1 MRLNKAQS
9 IVITLMNILIV
20 ALVAVILFVPNAPDK
35 TASEPTSGSVTPPV
49 DDPQPETPT
58 HNKFRDAVDGKVD
71 GIVRETRLMGNGDE
85 TVVKVFF
92 REDVSYIFGNATV
105 KGLDFDEYG
114 GFLCVVNGAGT
125 ILSYTYFGGNITA
138 ACIMPEGY
146 GVAAGDTLYTV
157 DYAGNKTKAAT
168 LDGSAVWLSPETFGI
183 AAVTQPSATSLKYTE
198 FAKNGD
204 EYTQA
209 HSTRIDS
216 GFALDFFDCYDFGTT
231 KTIAART
238 YRLPMYDSIGFF
250 TFEPGG
256 SADAYYYGDSAELSI
271 RPYAVMPYAKG
282 FFAVVSRNGVAAIL
296 SIDYG
301 FASFKVSSLGFSFT
315 DASLMFIGG
324 KYYVSF
330 TRSDGAVTYVL
341 DDNLSR
347 ARVSALDGIMPQT
360 AEKTQSEQIFFGGQ
374 VNELAG
380 GGKTGIAL
388 SFASTSGEAL
398 SLDILGGTVHAMTY
412 TERGTIAVISASGGA
427 ALSAPTSG
435 KDVYVLLLDN

>member
-1 MRLNKAQS
+1 
-9 IVITLMNILIV
+9 MNILIV
-20 ALVAVILFVPNAPDK
+20 ALVAVILFVPNGINK
-35 TASEPTSGSVTPPV
+35 GASEPTGGEVVTPP
-49 DDPQPETPT
+49 PGGEPAPETPT
-58 HNKFRDAVDGKVD
+58 HNKFRDASDGRVD
-71 GIVRETRLMGNGDE
+71 GIVRETRLMGSGDE
-85 TVVKVFF
+85 TAVKVFF
-92 REDVSYIFGNATV
+92 RGDVSYIFGNATV

-138 ACIMPEGY
+138 ACIMPDGY
-146 GVAAGDTLYTV
+146 AVAAGDGLYTV
-157 DYAGNKTKAAT
+157 DYAGKKNKVAT
-168 LDGSAVWLSPETFGI
+168 LDGSAVWLSPENFGI
-183 AAVTQPSATSLKYTE
+183 AAVTQPAATSLKYTE

-204 EYTQA
+204 EYAQA

-216 GFALDFFDCYDFGTT
+216 GFALDFFDCYDFGAT

-271 RPYAVMPYAKG
+271 RPYAVMPYASG
-282 FFAVVSRNGVAAIL
+282 YFSIVSRNGVAAIL
-296 SIDYG
+296 SIDYR
-301 FASFKVSSLGFSFT
+301 FTSFKVSSLGFSFT
-315 DASLMFIGG
+315 GASLAFIGG
-324 KYYVSF
+324 KYYASF
-330 TRSDGAVTYVL
+330 NRSDGAVTYVL

-360 AEKTQSEQIFFGGQ
+360 AVKTQSEQALFGGQ
-374 VNELAG
+374 VFELAG

-388 SFASTSGEAL
+388 SFASTSGGAV
-398 SLDILGGTVHAMTY
+398 SFDVLGGTVHAMTY
-412 TERGTIAVISASGGA
+412 TERGTIAVISAGGGA